1 MNFEAR
7 LFDPAS
13 RAVRLQRVE
22 AADEA
27 AARALLAEGGATVLA
42 LQTVR
47 SQIRPPSG
55 TARTDLALW
64 CRELRAL
71 LQAGLSVV
79 EALDALGAA
88 AGPGSVYE
96 ALLVRLR
103 EGKALSSAM
112 QDVGGFPP
120 LLVASVRASERTSDL
135 THALDAYLRFD
146 DMVGGLRRKVISAAL
161 YPTTKAGY
169 PALVVGLGAAISVF
183 LLLVVI
189 PRFAGLYGEAG
200 AGVSGATRALLAF
213 SASLAQRP
221 WLVPVALLLLMGAA
235 VWSFTG
241 RRPRL
246 AGAWLVQAWP
256 WLGRQVAHFE
266 RARLFEAL
274 ALLVHGGYSLHEAL
288 SVCLT
293 LAQGSLMD
301 TRMREARQRIE
312 HGASASLAFHAAELT
327 DPVTQRL
334 IRAGERGGEF
344 DRVLRAI
351 AERHRQAFET
361 FVERATRIVE
371 PVLLLGV
378 ALMVGSM
385 VVLLYMPVFDI
396 AASVR

>member
-1 MNFEAR
+1 MDFEAR

-13 RAVRLQRVE
+13 RAVRLQHVQ
-22 AADEA
+22 ASDEPS
-27 AARALLAEGGATVLA
+27 ARALLADSGATVLA
-42 LQTVR
+42 LKPLR
-47 SQIRPPSG
+47 RAPGRARP
-55 TARTDLALW
+55 AAQQDLALW

-88 AGPGSVYE
+88 AREGSVHS
-96 ALLVRLR
+96 ALLARLR
-103 EGKALSSAM
+103 EGKSLSTAM

-146 DMVGGLRRKVISAAL
+146 DMVGGLRRKVVSAAL
-161 YPTTKAGY
+161 YP
-169 PALVVGLGAAISVF
+169 ALVVALGGLIAVF

-189 PRFAGLYGEAG
+189 PRFAALYGEAS
-200 AGVSGATRALLAF
+200 AEVSTATRLLLGF
-213 SASLAQRP
+213 SAALSERP
-221 WLVPVALLLLMGAA
+221 WLVPLGLLVLGMGALWA
-235 VWSFTG
+235 ATG
-241 RRPRL
+241 GRPRRS
-246 AGAWLVQAWP
+246 AAWLVNTWP

-266 RARLFEAL
+266 RARVFEAL

-288 SVCLT
+288 GVCLT
-293 LAQGSLMD
+293 LAQGPRTHGQLA
-301 TRMREARQRIE
+301 EARRRIE
-312 HGASASLAFHAAELT
+312 QGSSASNGFQAAGLT
-327 DPVTQRL
+327 DAVTERL
-334 IRAGERGGEF
+334 IRAGERGGDF

-351 AERHRQAFET
+351 AERHRQTFET

-396 AASVR
+396 AASVQ

>member
-1 MNFEAR
+1 MLFEAR
-7 LFDPAS
+7 LFDPS
-13 RAVRLQRVE
+13 TRTVQLRQLQ

-27 AARALLAEGGATVLA
+27 AARARLAEEGATVLA
-42 LQTVR
+42 LQA
-47 SQIRPPSG
+47 
-55 TARTDLALW
+55 ARGRARAAEPAAKRHDLALW

-88 AGPGSVYE
+88 AGPESIYQ
-96 ALLVRLR
+96 LLLARLR
-103 EGKALSSAM
+103 EGKALSTAM
-112 QDVGGFPP
+112 QDLGHFPP
-120 LLVASVRASERTSDL
+120 LLIASVRASERTSDL

-161 YPTTKAGY
+161 YP
-169 PALVVGLGAAISVF
+169 ALVVGLGGLIAVF

-189 PRFAGLYGEAG
+189 PRFAALYGE
-200 AGVSGATRALLAF
+200 SGADVSVATRGLLAF
-213 SASLAQRP
+213 SAALSARP
-221 WLVPVALLLLMGAA
+221 WLMPTVLAGLLTLLAWAA
-235 VWSFTG
+235 TG
-241 RRPRL
+241 PRPRR
-246 AGAWLVQAWP
+246 AGEWLVEHWS

-266 RARLFEAL
+266 YARLFEAM

-288 SVCLT
+288 GVCLT
-293 LAQGSLMD
+293 LAQGRTQGKL
-301 TRMREARQRIE
+301 TLARQRIE
-312 HGASASLAFHAAELT
+312 QGASASVGFQSAGLT
-327 DPVTQRL
+327 DAVTERL
-334 IRAGERGGEF
+334 IRAGERGGDF

-351 AERHRQAFET
+351 AERHRQTFET

>member
-1 MNFEAR
+1 MDFEAR

-13 RAVRLQRVE
+13 RAVQLRHVE
-22 AADEA
+22 AADEQ
-27 AARALLAEGGATVLA
+27 AARALLAGGGATVLA
-42 LQTVR
+42 LRAVR
-47 SQIRPPSG
+47 R
-55 TARTDLALW
+55 ARAAAPAAARHDLALW

-88 AGPGSVYE
+88 AGPDSIYE
-96 ALLVRLR
+96 ALLARLR
-103 EGKALSSAM
+103 EGKALSTAM
-112 QDVGGFPP
+112 HDVGGFPP

-161 YPTTKAGY
+161 YP
-169 PALVVGLGAAISVF
+169 ALVVALGSLIAVF

-189 PRFAGLYGEAG
+189 PRFAKLYGEAG
-200 AGVSGATRALLAF
+200 AEVSVATHALLAF
-213 SASLAQRP
+213 SAALSTQP
-221 WLVPVALLLLMGAA
+221 WLVPVALA
-235 VWSFTG
+235 VLAVVGLWAGTG
-241 RRPRL
+241 GRPRR
-246 AGAWLVQAWP
+246 AGAWLVGAWP

-288 SVCLT
+288 GVCLS
-293 LAQGSLMD
+293 LAQGPASHTQL
-301 TRMREARQRIE
+301 TLARQRIE
-312 HGASASLAFHAAELT
+312 QGASASGGFQAAGLT
-327 DPVTQRL
+327 DAVTERL
-334 IRAGERGGEF
+334 IRAGERGGDF

-378 ALMVGSM
+378 ALMVGAM

>member
-1 MNFEAR
+1 MDYEAR

-13 RAVRLQRVE
+13 RAVQNRRVQ

-27 AARALLAEGGATVLA
+27 AARALLAQSGGAVLTLQA
-42 LQTVR
+42 LGR
-47 SQIRPPSG
+47 SPATKPKAPRQ
-55 TARTDLALW
+55 DLALW

-79 EALDALGAA
+79 EALDALGSA

-96 ALLVRLR
+96 ALLGRLC
-103 EGKALSSAM
+103 EGKALSTAM
-112 QDVGGFPP
+112 GDVGGFPP

-161 YPTTKAGY
+161 YP
-169 PALVVGLGAAISVF
+169 ALVVGLGSLIAVF

-189 PRFAGLYGEAG
+189 PRFARLYGEAG
-200 AGVSGATRALLAF
+200 AEVSAATRALLAF
-213 SASLAQRP
+213 SVTLSAQP
-221 WLVPVALLLLMGAA
+221 WLVPMGVAGVFALAA
-235 VWSFTG
+235 WAGTG
-241 RRPRL
+241 GRPAR
-246 AGAWLVQAWP
+246 AGGWLVSHWP
-256 WLGRQVAHFE
+256 WLGRQAAHFE

-288 SVCLT
+288 GICLS
-293 LAQGSLMD
+293 LAQGPRAQAQLQ
-301 TRMREARQRIE
+301 RARLRIE
-312 HGASASLAFHAAELT
+312 QGASASVGFESSGLT
-327 DPVTQRL
+327 DAITLRL
-334 IRAGERGGEF
+334 IRAGERGGDF

-371 PVLLLGV
+371 PVLLLCV

>member
-1 MNFEAR
+1 MDFEAR
-7 LFDPAS
+7 LFDPAL

-27 AARALLAEGGATVLA
+27 AARSLLAEGGGTVLDM
-42 LQTVR
+42 QVVR
-47 SQIRPPSG
+47 RRIRAPAG
-55 TARTDLALW
+55 TTRTDLALW
-64 CRELRAL
+64 CSELRTL

-79 EALDALGAA
+79 EALDALSAA
-88 AGPGSVYE
+88 AGAGSVYE

-103 EGKALSSAM
+103 EGKALSGAM
-112 QDVGGFPP
+112 QDAGGFPP
-120 LLVASVRASERTSDL
+120 LLVASVRAGERTSDL

-146 DMVGGLRRKVISAAL
+146 GMVGGLRRKVTSAAL
-161 YPTTKAGY
+161 Y

-189 PRFAGLYGEAG
+189 PRFAGLYSEAG
-200 AGVSGATRALLAF
+200 AGVSGATRLLLAF
-213 SASLAQRP
+213 SAALERQP
-221 WLVPVALLLLMGAA
+221 WLVPACLAVLSCAL
-235 VWSFTG
+235 VWAFTSD
-241 RRPRL
+241 RPRV
-246 AGAWLVQAWP
+246 AGAWLIRTWP
-256 WLGRQVAHFE
+256 WLGRQVSHFE

-274 ALLVHGGYSLHEAL
+274 ALLVHGGYSLHESL

-293 LAQGSLMD
+293 LAQGASMD
-301 TRMREARQRIE
+301 ARIREARHRIE
-312 HGASASLAFHAAELT
+312 HGASASLAFRAAGLT
-327 DPVTQRL
+327 DTVTERL
-334 IRAGERGGEF
+334 IRAGERGGDF

-361 FVERATRIVE
+361 FVERATRLVE
-371 PVLLLGV
+371 PMLLLGV

>member
-1 MNFEAR
+1 MQFEAR
-7 LFDPAS
+7 LFDPA
-13 RAVRLQRVE
+13 RREVQLRQLQ

-27 AARALLAEGGATVLA
+27 AARASLAESGATVLA
-42 LQTVR
+42 LRPLRGRTVEAAT
-47 SQIRPPSG
+47 P
-55 TARTDLALW
+55 TKRTDLALW

-88 AGPGSVYE
+88 AGPESVYQ
-96 ALLVRLR
+96 ALLARLR
-103 EGKALSSAM
+103 EGKALSTAM
-112 QDVGGFPP
+112 QDVGGFPA

-146 DMVGGLRRKVISAAL
+146 DMVGGLRRKVVSAAL
-161 YPTTKAGY
+161 YP
-169 PALVVGLGAAISVF
+169 ALVVALGGLIAVF
-183 LLLVVI
+183 LLLVVV
-189 PRFAGLYGEAG
+189 PRFASLYGESG
-200 AGVSGATRALLAF
+200 AQVSAATRAVLAF
-213 SASLAQRP
+213 SAALSARP
-221 WLVPVALLLLMGAA
+221 WLVPLG
-235 VWSFTG
+235 
-241 RRPRL
+241 L
-246 AGAWLVQAWP
+246 AGLAAFLAWAATGDRLRRAAAWVVGAWP
-256 WLGRQVAHFE
+256 WLGRQMAHFE

-288 SVCLT
+288 GVCLS
-293 LAQGSLMD
+293 LAQGPRVHGQLVS
-301 TRMREARQRIE
+301 ARQRIE
-312 HGASASLAFHAAELT
+312 QGASASIGFQSAGLT
-327 DPVTQRL
+327 DAVTERL
-334 IRAGERGGEF
+334 IRAGERGGDF

-385 VVLLYMPVFDI
+385 VVLLYMPVFEI

>member
-1 MNFEAR
+1 MRFEAR
-7 LFDPAS
+7 LFDAAT
-13 RAVRLQRVE
+13 RTVQLRQLD
-22 AADEA
+22 AADES
-27 AARALLAEGGATVLA
+27 AARALLAGEGATVLA
-42 LQTVR
+42 LQASRGRIQRAEPTQR
-47 SQIRPPSG
+47 H
-55 TARTDLALW
+55 DLALW

-88 AGPGSVYE
+88 AGPDSIYQ
-96 ALLVRLR
+96 LLLARLR
-103 EGKALSSAM
+103 EGKALSTAM

-146 DMVGGLRRKVISAAL
+146 DMVGGLRRKVVSAAL
-161 YPTTKAGY
+161 Y
-169 PALVVGLGAAISVF
+169 PALVVGLGGLIAIF

-189 PRFAGLYGEAG
+189 PRFAALYGESSAD
-200 AGVSGATRALLAF
+200 VSVATKGLLAF
-213 SASLAQRP
+213 SAALSQRP
-221 WLVPVALLLLMGAA
+221 WLMPAVLFGLITGLAWAA
-235 VWSFTG
+235 TG
-241 RRPRL
+241 TRPRQ
-246 AGAWLVQAWP
+246 AGIWLVAHWA

-266 RARLFEAL
+266 YARLFEAL
-274 ALLVHGGYSLHEAL
+274 ALLVHGGYSLHESL
-288 SVCLT
+288 GVCLT
-293 LAQGSLMD
+293 LAQGSTQAKL
-301 TRMREARQRIE
+301 TQARQRIE
-312 HGASASLAFHAAELT
+312 QGASASAGFQSAGLT
-327 DPVTQRL
+327 DAVTERL
-334 IRAGERGGEF
+334 IRAGERGGDF

-351 AERHRQAFET
+351 AERHRQTFET

>member
-1 MNFEAR
+1 MDFEAR
-7 LFDPAS
+7 LFDPTR
-13 RAVRLQRVE
+13 RAVQLRHVQ
-22 AADEA
+22 AADEQ

-42 LQTVR
+42 LRASRR
-47 SQIRPPSG
+47 SRADAPTP
-55 TARTDLALW
+55 ARHDLALW

-71 LQAGLSVV
+71 LQAGLSIV
-79 EALDALGAA
+79 EALDALSAA
-88 AGPGSVYE
+88 AGTGSVYE
-96 ALLVRLR
+96 ALLARLR
-103 EGKALSSAM
+103 EGKALSTAM
-112 QDVGGFPP
+112 HDVGGFPP

-161 YPTTKAGY
+161 YP
-169 PALVVGLGAAISVF
+169 ALVVGLGGLIAIF

-189 PRFAGLYGEAG
+189 PRFAALYGE
-200 AGVSGATRALLAF
+200 SGADVSIATRGLLAF
-213 SASLAQRP
+213 SAGLSARP
-221 WLVPVALLLLMGAA
+221 WLVPVTLAGLA
-235 VWSFTG
+235 V
-241 RRPRL
+241 
-246 AGAWLVQAWP
+246 AGAWAATGGRPRRAAAWVVGAWP
-256 WLGRQVAHFE
+256 WLGRQVGHFE
-266 RARLFEAL
+266 RARVYEAL

-288 SVCLT
+288 GVCLT
-293 LAQGSLMD
+293 LAQGPAAQAQL
-301 TRMREARQRIE
+301 TQARQRIE
-312 HGASASLAFHAAELT
+312 QGASASAGFQAAGLT
-327 DPVTQRL
+327 DAVTERL
-334 IRAGERGGEF
+334 IRAGERGGDF

>member
-1 MNFEAR
+1 MLFEAR
-7 LFDPAS
+7 LFDPSTRTVQLRQLHAT
-13 RAVRLQRVE
+13 
-22 AADEA
+22 DEP
-27 AARALLAEGGATVLA
+27 AARALLAGEGATVLA
-42 LQTVR
+42 LQPSR
-47 SQIRPPSG
+47 ARPKREEP
-55 TARTDLALW
+55 TQRHDLALL

-88 AGPGSVYE
+88 AGSDSIYQR
-96 ALLVRLR
+96 LLARLR
-103 EGKALSSAM
+103 EGKALSTAM

-146 DMVGGLRRKVISAAL
+146 DMVGALRRKVISAAL
-161 YPTTKAGY
+161 YP
-169 PALVVGLGAAISVF
+169 ALVVGLGGLIAIF

-189 PRFAGLYGEAG
+189 PRFAALYGESA
-200 AGVSGATRALLAF
+200 AADVSVATRALLAF
-213 SASLAQRP
+213 SATLSERP
-221 WLVPVALLLLMGAA
+221 WLMPMVLFGLVALLAWAG
-235 VWSFTG
+235 TG
-241 RRPRL
+241 SRPRQ
-246 AGAWLVQAWP
+246 AGAWLVAHWT

-266 RARLFEAL
+266 YARLFEAL

-288 SVCLT
+288 GVCLT
-293 LAQGSLMD
+293 LANGRSHEKLVQ
-301 TRMREARQRIE
+301 ARQRIE
-312 HGASASLAFHAAELT
+312 QGASASAGFGSAGLT
-327 DPVTQRL
+327 DAVTERL
-334 IRAGERGGEF
+334 IRAGERGGDF

-351 AERHRQAFET
+351 AERHRQTFET

>member
-1 MNFEAR
+1 MDFEAR

-13 RAVRLQRVE
+13 RAVRLHRVE

-27 AARALLAEGGATVLA
+27 AARSVLAEGGGTVLA
-42 LQTVR
+42 LQVVR
-47 SQIRPPSG
+47 ARVRAPAG
-55 TARTDLALW
+55 TTRSDLALW

-71 LQAGLSVV
+71 LEAGLSVV
-79 EALDALGAA
+79 EALDALSAA

-112 QDVGGFPP
+112 QDAGGFPP

-146 DMVGGLRRKVISAAL
+146 DMVGGLSRKVISAAL
-161 YPTTKAGY
+161 Y

-189 PRFAGLYGEAG
+189 PRFAGLYSEAG
-200 AGVSGATRALLAF
+200 AGVSGATRVLLAF
-213 SASLAQRP
+213 SATLERQP
-221 WLVPVALLLLMGAA
+221 WLVPAALAGLLGTVAWA
-235 VWSFTG
+235 STG
-241 RRPRL
+241 NRPRV
-246 AGAWLVQAWP
+246 AGEWLVRTWP

-293 LAQGSLMD
+293 LEQGALMEA
-301 TRMREARQRIE
+301 RMREARQRIE
-312 HGASASLAFHAAELT
+312 HGASASLAFQAAGLT
-327 DPVTQRL
+327 DAVTERL
-334 IRAGERGGEF
+334 IRAGERGGDF

-351 AERHRQAFET
+351 AERHRQSFET

>member
-1 MNFEAR
+1 MQFEAR
-7 LFDPAS
+7 LFDP
-13 RAVRLQRVE
+13 VRREVQLRQLQ

-27 AARALLAEGGATVLA
+27 AARVLLAEGGATVLA
-42 LQTVR
+42 LRVLR
-47 SQIRPPSG
+47 GRAAKPP
-55 TARTDLALW
+55 AARRTDLALW

-88 AGPGSVYE
+88 AGPESVYQ
-96 ALLVRLR
+96 LLLARLR
-103 EGKALSSAM
+103 EGKALSTAM

-146 DMVGGLRRKVISAAL
+146 DMVGGLRRKVVSAAL
-161 YPTTKAGY
+161 YP
-169 PALVVGLGAAISVF
+169 ALVVALGGLIAVF
-183 LLLVVI
+183 LLLVVV
-189 PRFAGLYGEAG
+189 PRFASLYGESG
-200 AGVSGATRALLAF
+200 AQVSAATRAVLAF
-213 SASLAQRP
+213 SATLSAQP
-221 WLVPVALLLLMGAA
+221 WLVPIGLVALLCFLAWAA
-235 VWSFTG
+235 TG
-241 RRPRL
+241 GRPQR
-246 AGAWLVQAWP
+246 AGAWIVDTWP

-288 SVCLT
+288 GVCLG
-293 LAQGSLMD
+293 LAQGPRAHGQLVA
-301 TRMREARQRIE
+301 ARQRIE
-312 HGASASLAFHAAELT
+312 QGASASAGFQSAGLT
-327 DPVTQRL
+327 DTVTERL
-334 IRAGERGGEF
+334 IRAGERGGDF

-351 AERHRQAFET
+351 AERHRQTFET

>member
-1 MNFEAR
+1 MDFEAR

-13 RAVRLQRVE
+13 RTVRLQRVE

-27 AARALLAEGGATVLA
+27 TARSLLVEGGGTVLA
-42 LQTVR
+42 LQVVR
-47 SQIRPPSG
+47 PRVHAPAG
-55 TARTDLALW
+55 TTRTDLALW

-79 EALDALGAA
+79 EALDALSAA

-96 ALLVRLR
+96 ALLGRLR
-103 EGKALSSAM
+103 EGKALSMAM
-112 QDVGGFPP
+112 HDAGGFPP

-161 YPTTKAGY
+161 YP
-169 PALVVGLGAAISVF
+169 ALVVGLGAAISIF

-189 PRFAGLYGEAG
+189 PRFAGLYSEAG
-200 AGVSGATRALLAF
+200 AGASGATRVLLAF
-213 SASLAQRP
+213 SAALERQP
-221 WLVPVALLLLMGAA
+221 WLVPVALAVLLGAA
-235 VWSFTG
+235 SWAFTG
-241 RRPRL
+241 NRPRG
-246 AGAWLVQAWP
+246 AGAWLVRSWP

-293 LAQGSLMD
+293 LAQGALMEG
-301 TRMREARQRIE
+301 RMREARQRIE
-312 HGASASLAFHAAELT
+312 HGASASLAFQAAGLT
-327 DPVTQRL
+327 DPVTERL

>member
-1 MNFEAR
+1 MDFEAR

-13 RAVRLQRVE
+13 RAVRLQHVQ
-22 AADEA
+22 AADEP
-27 AARALLAEGGATVLA
+27 AARALLAGSGATVLGLKA
-42 LQTVR
+42 LR
-47 SQIRPPSG
+47 HAPRPAAAG
-55 TARTDLALW
+55 RLDLALW

-88 AGPGSVYE
+88 AGSGSVHD
-96 ALLVRLR
+96 ALLARLR
-103 EGKALSSAM
+103 EGKALSTAM

-135 THALDAYLRFD
+135 PHALDAYLRFD
-146 DMVGGLRRKVISAAL
+146 DMVGGLRRKVVSAAL
-161 YPTTKAGY
+161 Y
-169 PALVVGLGAAISVF
+169 PALVVGLGGLIAVF

-189 PRFAGLYGEAG
+189 PRFAALYGESG
-200 AGVSGATRALLAF
+200 AGVSVATRALLAF
-213 SASLAQRP
+213 SATLAAQP
-221 WLVPVALLLLMGAA
+221 WLVPVALLLLGAA
-235 VWSFTG
+235 AWWAATG
-241 RRPRL
+241 GRPRR
-246 AGAWLVQAWP
+246 AAAWLVEAWP
-256 WLGRQVAHFE
+256 WLGRQAAHFE

-288 SVCLT
+288 GVCQT
-293 LAQGSLMD
+293 LAQGPGA
-301 TRMREARQRIE
+301 EARLAEARLRIE
-312 HGASASLAFHAAELT
+312 QGASASSAFRAAGLT
-327 DPVTQRL
+327 EAVTERL
-334 IRAGERGGEF
+334 IRAGERGGDF

-371 PVLLLGV
+371 PALLLGV

-396 AASVR
+396 AASVQ

>member
-1 MNFEAR
+1 MDFEAR

-13 RAVRLQRVE
+13 RAVQLRHVH

-27 AARALLAEGGATVLA
+27 AARTVLAEGGATVLG
-42 LQTVR
+42 LRTVR
-47 SQIRPPSG
+47 R
-55 TARTDLALW
+55 ARVRAAAEPTKRHDLALW

-88 AGPGSVYE
+88 AGPASIYE
-96 ALLVRLR
+96 ALLARLR
-103 EGKALSSAM
+103 EGKALSTAM
-112 QDVGGFPP
+112 QDVGGFAP

-161 YPTTKAGY
+161 YPAV
-169 PALVVGLGAAISVF
+169 VVGLGGLIAVF

-189 PRFAGLYGEAG
+189 PRFAALYGEAG
-200 AGVSGATRALLAF
+200 AGVSSATRVLLAF
-213 SASLAQRP
+213 SATLSAQP
-221 WLVPVALLLLMGAA
+221 WLVPAGLVLLLTLVLWAATGSRPRQAA
-235 VWSFTG
+235 VW
-241 RRPRL
+241 
-246 AGAWLVQAWP
+246 LVTVWP

-288 SVCLT
+288 GVCLS
-293 LAQGSLMD
+293 LAQGPKTHGQLLL
-301 TRMREARQRIE
+301 ARQRIE
-312 HGASASLAFHAAELT
+312 QGASASVGFQSSGLT
-327 DPVTQRL
+327 DPVTERL
-334 IRAGERGGEF
+334 IRAGERGGDF

-351 AERHRQAFET
+351 AERHRQTFET